1 MFDTRTVDRTAGGGF
16 QVLKPGTYT
25 ARVEEAKQVAT
36 DYAEQLEVSFKV
48 KYEGRY
54 VPLRQ
59 WLTYEQADGEETD
72 KVRIDRRVITELAE
86 ACNAVNPKNGHPVP
100 RSMAGNI
107 VELVVSRYTV
117 KRGANKGKERNGLDE
132 VRVPGAA
139 KEAPEPELPAGVHTM
154 EQRGRYAEERPPF
167 DDPVGGPD
175 PDADIPW

>member
-1 MFDTRTVDRTAGGGF
+1 MFDTRKIDRTAGGGLR
-16 QVLKPGTYT
+16 VLKPGTYT

-48 KYEGRY
+48 KYEGRT

-59 WLTYEQADGEETD
+59 WLTYEQTDGEETD

-86 ACNAVNPKNGHPVP
+86 ACGAVNPKNGHPVP

-117 KRGANKGKERNGLDE
+117 KRGANAGKERNGLDG
-132 VRVPGAA
+132 VLVPGEAKAA
-139 KEAPEPELPAGVHTM
+139 PADPEP
-154 EQRGRYAEERPPF
+154 QGRYVDEREPLGPQ
-167 DDPVGGPD
+167 GPD
-175 PDADIPW
+175 PDDDIPF